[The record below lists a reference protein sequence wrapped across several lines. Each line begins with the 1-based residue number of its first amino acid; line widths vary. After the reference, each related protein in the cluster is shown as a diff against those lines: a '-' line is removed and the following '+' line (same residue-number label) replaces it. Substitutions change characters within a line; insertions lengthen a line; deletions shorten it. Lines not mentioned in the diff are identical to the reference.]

1 MSLFPRLLIL
11 SLALLA
17 SSATAAAETFD
28 GPYLVPNGRGSW
40 LARWVDSGDRG
51 IAARDQPIKV
61 GQDLTVPAVGRCP
74 AFNVRIRAP
83 EPVAPDE
90 VKFSARQSLFVL
102 ADTHGEYE
110 ILCEFLQK
118 HRVVDSSLRWAYGRG
133 HLVVT
138 GDIFDRGPNQTEILW
153 WFYQLEAEAQR
164 AGGGLH
170 LLLGNHETMALRGD
184 GRYLNDRYKQ
194 TATALN
200 VRSYAD
206 LFAADTLL
214 GQWLRAKPIVLKANS
229 VLAMHG
235 GLSKVLLDSG
245 LSLHDINESARASFL
260 RAADSSQEISEREQL
275 VMGRQGPQWYRGY
288 FPDQKEFIT
297 ATRDDV
303 DLTLRTFGVRT
314 IVVGHT
320 IVETVTPLYE
330 SKVIAVQVYPHR
342 DEQSGAGVL
351 EGAVLKNGQ
360 WQRARSD
367 GSLSPLSQ

>member
-1 MSLFPRLLIL
+1 L

-17 SSATAAAETFD
+17 SAAAAAAETFD
-28 GPYLVPNGRGSW
+28 GPYLVPDGRGQW
-40 LARWVDSGDRG
+40 LARWVDSSDPG

-61 GQDLTVPAVGRCP
+61 GQEFTVPAVGRCP
-74 AFNVRIRAP
+74 AFKVRTRAP
-83 EPVAPDE
+83 EPVAPDQ

-118 HRVVDSSLRWAYGRG
+118 HRVVDSALRWAYGRG

-138 GDIFDRGPNQTEILW
+138 GDIFDRGANQTEILW
-153 WFYQLEAEAQR
+153 WFYQLEAEARR

-184 GRYLNDRYKQ
+184 GRYLNDKYKQ

-200 VRSYAD
+200 VRSYSE

-214 GQWLRAKPIVLKANS
+214 GQWLRTKPIVLKANS

-235 GLSKVLLDSG
+235 GLSKALLESG
-245 LSLHDINESARASFL
+245 LSLHDINASARAALS
-260 RAADSSQEISEREQL
+260 RAADSTQEISEREKL
-275 VMGRQGPQWYRGY
+275 VMGREGPQWYRGY
-288 FPDQKEFIT
+288 FPDQKEFTT

-303 DLTLRTFGVRT
+303 DLTLKTFGVQT
-314 IVVGHT
+314 VVVGHT

-330 SKVIAVQVYPHR
+330 GEVIAVQVYPHR

-351 EGAVLKNGQ
+351 EGAVLTNGK
-360 WQRARSD
+360 WQRAKSD
-367 GSLSPLSQ
+367 GALAPLS